1 MESDDAKEKAWLV
14 AAAADEVRAEGITLL
29 DIHRVTLIAD
39 FFVICTARSDTQMRA
54 VAERIREKLKEH
66 GERVLHQEG
75 QQQAR
80 WMLLDLGD
88 VVVHIFDAE
97 ARQQYDLEQLWA
109 DAERIE
115 WESSADRLSTP
126 SG

>member
-14 AAAADEVRAEGITLL
+14 AAAADEVRAEGISLL
-29 DIHRVTLIAD
+29 DIHQVTLIAD

-54 VAERIREKLKEH
+54 IAERIREKLKEH
-66 GERVLHQEG
+66 GGRVLHQEG

-115 WESSADRLSTP
+115 WESSADHLPTP